1 MKAKEHGIIGGLF
14 FLTSGIVSVISI
26 FIQAKGGS
34 APLSTALTIICDTL
48 FISGALFTLLA
59 LKQITLKLRMFDTHN
74 KFLYGFGML
83 SLSGIL
89 SFGYIFELG
98 FANNKWYS
106 LGVATSFFIAA
117 ILLIVAFLRMGKRS
131 GIKPFTFSSYLL
143 IAMVIIPPYIGEGGK
158 ISNIA
163 YTLLYATGNVLLI
176 AFSVLL
182 FVSFIQIKQSFKQ

>member
-1 MKAKEHGIIGGLF
+1 MKAKEQGIIGGLF

-34 APLSTALTIICDTL
+34 APLSTALTIICDAL

-98 FANNKWYS
+98 FANSRWYS

-163 YTLLYATGNVLLI
+163 YALLYATGNVLLI